1 MSAAFS
7 RWYDQHGAGMS
18 EATARKVW
26 NAAVDEAY
34 DLTLETA
41 LTHRQKSLTASTDV
55 DAEHASAKFHGAR
68 AVGSLVFGLRA

>member
-7 RWYDQHGAGMS
+7 RWYERHGAGMS

-34 DLTLETA
+34 DLTLEAA
-41 LTHRQKSLTASTDV
+41 LAQRQKSLTASSDV
-55 DAEHASAKFHGAR
+55 DGGFASAKFHEAR

>member
-7 RWYDQHGAGMS
+7 RWYDRHGAGMS

-26 NAAVDEAY
+26 NAALDEAY
-34 DLTLETA
+34 DLTLEAA
-41 LTHRQKSLTASTDV
+41 LAQREKSLAPSSDV
-55 DAEHASAKFHGAR
+55 DADHASAKFYQAR